1 MTMYKGVTTREV
13 LYLSGLMLLAG
24 LSYGLLWLVES
35 SLRALGP
42 VESQAP
48 ILTVERFQAVRMSI
62 AGRREYVVEAPRLQ
76 QLSGQSGTQ
85 IEQPALDWYQ
95 PDGQTREWRLQAERA
110 WGAADQQTLRLEGAV
125 TMVRTAASGKPPVTV
140 TTRDVVICPAEH
152 YAEIAAP
159 VRVVTPVGEL
169 RSVGMRAWLSQQ
181 RLELLSEVRGFY
193 EPPKR

>member
-1 MTMYKGVTTREV
+1 MAMYEGVTTRWV

-35 SLRALGP
+35 SLRAP
-42 VESQAP
+42 VQTESQDLV
-48 ILTVERFQAVRMSI
+48 LTVERFRAVRMNI
-62 AGRREYVVEAPRLQ
+62 IGRKEYVIEAPRLQ
-76 QLSGQSGTQ
+76 QLSSRSGTQ
-85 IEQPALDWYQ
+85 IERPELDWYQ

-110 WGAADQQTLRLEGAV
+110 WGATDRQTLRLEGAV
-125 TMVRTAASGKPPVTV
+125 TMVSTAASGNPIMTV
-140 TTRDVVICPAEH
+140 TTRDIVIRPAEH

-159 VRVVTPVGEL
+159 VRVVTPCGEL
-169 RSVGMRAWLSQQ
+169 RSVGMRAWLGQQ